1 MKVELRKW
9 TMDDCARM
17 AEICTLLDRSYLSD
31 QLPDPYT
38 EDSAAWWINMALE
51 KEGKEG
57 VFRAI
62 LADGTVVG
70 NISVERKQDVYR
82 QDAEIGYFL
91 LTERWSKGIMTEA
104 VRKICQEAFEQLD
117 IIRIT
122 GLVYAPN
129 IASRRVLEKNGFE
142 VEGVLK
148 NGVLKNGAVYDL
160 CIYGKQKEPA

>member
-1 MKVELRKW
+1 M
-9 TMDDCARM
+9 
-17 AEICTLLDRSYLSD
+17 
-31 QLPDPYT
+31 
-38 EDSAAWWINMALE
+38 
-51 KEGKEG
+51 
-57 VFRAI
+57 
-62 LADGTVVG
+62 VG

-142 VEGVLK
+142 LEGVLK

>member
-1 MKVELRKW
+1 
-9 TMDDCARM
+9 MDDCARM

-31 QLPDPYT
+31 QLPDPDT

-142 VEGVLK
+142 LEGVLK

>member
-70 NISVERKQDVYR
+70 NISVERKP
-82 QDAEIGYFL
+82 
-91 LTERWSKGIMTEA
+91 

-142 VEGVLK
+142 LEGVLK
-148 NGVLKNGAVYDL
+148 NGVLKNGAVDDL
-160 CIYGKQKEPA
+160 CIYGKQKDR